1 MSSHRL
7 NGGNVITHN
16 KVRVLRRAMNDE
28 RMTELVDSVAHSRV
42 ADALA
47 LTAQLLHNG
56 VNAWDILEPL
66 QSISCFAFSHQW
78 ASIHVPKEHEYLG
91 RLLRQVPESQHS
103 DFLSRF
109 VEYLAWS
116 PKYVA
121 NYVASFPSDVERS
134 LNNRSCYL
142 RAMDERMALHALFY
156 ARELVEMGGLD
167 AALQT
172 ALQVGCNDISQE
184 LGHYFSCTDSLVR
197 LAQRSGLPEA
207 NNYLVA
213 MTLFLMQ
220 SSPIVLLQYGTT
232 IRSIDDFLPHLV
244 KKGGFAGYH
253 SMIVA
258 NALIKNRAFL
268 GEKYYLHALK
278 DLEIVAGRLSDTLS
292 VEELDAL
299 VRNESV
305 PKSNN
310 LLRDLETAIW
320 RGKKPQALAIL
331 RHYLHDH
338 EAAQELTA
346 TIAHSFTAINDHP
359 HDPHY
364 VTFPLSAFEL
374 IPHLNE
380 GDIELILA
388 HCVEF
393 AMERVQMYGIM
404 TG

>member
-1 MSSHRL
+1 
-7 NGGNVITHN
+7 
-16 KVRVLRRAMNDE
+16 MNDE
-28 RMTELVDSVAHSRV
+28 RMTALVDAVAHSRV

-56 VNAWDILEPL
+56 VTAWDILGSV

-116 PKYVA
+116 PKYVTS
-121 NYVASFPSDVERS
+121 YVATFPSGVERS
-134 LNNRSCYL
+134 LNCRSCYL

-156 ARELVEMGGLD
+156 ARELVETGGLD

-172 ALQVGCNDISQE
+172 ALHVGCNDISQN
-184 LGHYFSCTDSLVR
+184 LGHYFSCTDSLIR

-207 NNYLVA
+207 NNCLVA

-220 SSPIVLLQYGTT
+220 SSPIVLLQYG
-232 IRSIDDFLPHLV
+232 RPVGSMDDLLPRLV

-253 SMIVA
+253 YMIVA

-268 GEKYYLHALK
+268 GEAHYLHALK
-278 DLEIVAGRLSDTLS
+278 ELEIVADRVSDTLS
-292 VEELDAL
+292 VEGLDAL
-299 VRNESV
+299 VKGESV

-310 LLRDLETAIW
+310 PLRDLEAAIW
-320 RGKKPQALAIL
+320 KCKKPQALAIL
-331 RHYLHDH
+331 RHYLHDRG
-338 EAAQELTA
+338 AAQELTT

-380 GDIELILA
+380 DDTELILA

-393 AMERVQMYGIM
+393 AIERVHRYGIM